1 MTQPNPQKPIDY
13 LLIGHITADLQAD
26 GSSKLG
32 GTASFSGL
40 TAQAL
45 SHEVGLLTSFGDD
58 ADLKAIESLQICNAE
73 PSQTTSFRNIYTP
86 EGREQYCYNRAS
98 NLQAKQIPDAWKS
111 PKVVHFGPVANEID
125 PDLFDAF
132 PNSLLYA
139 TPQGML
145 RAFADDG
152 KVFFRDLENKE
163 SILPKLD
170 AVVLSLEDLQN
181 DENLIAEYASLC
193 KLLVITE
200 NKDGARVYFKGE
212 RRHFPAPHKN
222 SVDETGAGDI
232 FAASFF
238 HRLSETNKPWEA
250 ARFAVELSANS
261 VTRYYLESVPS
272 QSEIEHAKIHSS
284 I

>member
-1 MTQPNPQKPIDY
+1 MTKLNPQKPIDY

-32 GTASFSGL
+32 GTASYSGL

-45 SHEVGLLTSFGDD
+45 GHEVGILSSFGDD
-58 ADLKAIESLQICNAE
+58 ADLSPIENLQISNAE
-73 PSQTTSFRNIYTP
+73 PKQTTSFRNIYTP
-86 EGREQYCYNRAS
+86 EGREQYCFKHAS
-98 NLQAKQIPDAWKS
+98 NLQAKQVPEAWKS
-111 PKVVHFGPVANEID
+111 PKVIHFGPVANEVD

-132 PNSLLYA
+132 PNSLRYA

-163 SILPKLD
+163 VILPKLD
-170 AVVLSLEDLQN
+170 AVVLSVEDLQN
-181 DENLIAEYASLC
+181 DESLIAEYASLC

-212 RRHFPAPHKN
+212 RRHFSAPSKI

-238 HRLSETNKPWEA
+238 HRLSKTDNPWEA
-250 ARFAVELSANS
+250 TRFAVELSANS
-261 VTRYYLESVPS
+261 VTRYSLEGVPS
-272 QSEIEHAKIHSS
+272 QSEIEHAKIHS
-284 I
+284 

>member
-1 MTQPNPQKPIDY
+1 MSKQNPLKPIDY

-32 GTASFSGL
+32 GTASYSGL

-45 SHEVGLLTSFGDD
+45 GHEVGILTSFGND
-58 ADLKAIESLQICNAE
+58 AVLSPIENFQICNAE
-73 PSQTTSFRNIYTP
+73 PNQTTSFRNIYTP
-86 EGREQYCYNRAS
+86 EGREQYCYQRATT
-98 NLQAKQIPDAWKS
+98 LQAKQIPEAWKS
-111 PKVVHFGPVANEID
+111 PKIVHFGPVANEID

-132 PNSLLYA
+132 PNSLRYA

-152 KVFFRDLENKE
+152 KVFFRDLAKKE
-163 SILPKLD
+163 SLLPKLD

-181 DENLIAEYASLC
+181 DEDLIATYASLC

-200 NKDGARVYFKGE
+200 NKDGARVYFNGE
-212 RRHFPAPHKN
+212 QRHFSAPHKV

-238 HRLSETNKPWEA
+238 HRLSETDNPWEA

-261 VTRYYLESVPS
+261 VTRYYLEGVPS

>member
-1 MTQPNPQKPIDY
+1 MTKLNPQKPIDY

-32 GTASFSGL
+32 GTASYSGL

-45 SHEVGLLTSFGDD
+45 GHEVGILTSFGDD
-58 ADLKAIESLQICNAE
+58 ADLSPIENLQIYNAE
-73 PSQTTSFRNIYTP
+73 PNQTTSFSNIYTP
-86 EGREQYCYNRAS
+86 KGREQYCYKRAT
-98 NLQAKQIPDAWKS
+98 NLQAKQIPEAWET

-125 PDLFDAF
+125 PDLLDAF
-132 PNSLLYA
+132 PNSLRYA
-139 TPQGML
+139 TPQGLL
-145 RAFADDG
+145 RAIADDG
-152 KVFFRDLENKE
+152 KVFFRDLANKE
-163 SILPKLD
+163 TILPKLD

-200 NKDGARVYFKGE
+200 NKAGARVYFNAE
-212 RRHFPAPHKN
+212 QRHFSAPQKI

-238 HRLSETNKPWEA
+238 HRLSATENPWEA

-261 VTRYYLESVPS
+261 VSRYSLEGVPS